1 MTSKNPIQKA
11 LYLAFERAQWSVLRD
26 VVPMTLSEQDLENL
40 RGINEKVSLS
50 EVTDIYL
57 PLSRLLNLIVK
68 SKQQRGLVLDE
79 FLGQKPSSSP
89 YIISIAGSV
98 AVGKSTTAR
107 ILQALLRHWPE
118 HPKVDL
124 VTTDGFLYPLADLKR
139 KGLLQRKGF
148 PESYDMKMLVEFIS
162 AVKSGQAHVNAPIYS
177 HVTYDRIRGQHQTV
191 SQPDILILEGLNVLQ
206 TGLDSP
212 VDIRRPFV
220 SDFVDFSIYVD
231 AEEHLLKQWYQ
242 ERFLQFRKGAFS
254 DEKSYF
260 HHYASLTD
268 DEANAIAAKIWDTI
282 NGPNLQLNIQPT
294 RERAHLILQKGQ
306 DHLMSHVLLRK

>member
-1 MTSKNPIQKA
+1 MTSKNSIQKA
-11 LYLAFERAQWSVLRD
+11 LYLAFERLQWSELRD
-26 VVPMTLSEQDLENL
+26 SVPLTLSEQDLENL
-40 RGINEKVSLS
+40 RGINEKISLS

-68 SKQQRGLVLDE
+68 AKQQRGLVVDE
-79 FLGQKPSSSP
+79 FLGQKPSRSP

-107 ILQALLRHWPE
+107 ILQALLQHWPE

-162 AVKSGQAHVNAPIYS
+162 AVKSGQPHVKAPIYS
-177 HVTYDRIRGQHQTV
+177 HVTYDRVKNQHQTV

-212 VDIRRPFV
+212 SIPVVLLSPILSTFLFMSMRKSRYSNNGTKNASCNSALAPSVTRNPISITIRR
-220 SDFVDFSIYVD
+220 
-231 AEEHLLKQWYQ
+231 
-242 ERFLQFRKGAFS
+242 
-254 DEKSYF
+254 
-260 HHYASLTD
+260 
-268 DEANAIAAKIWDTI
+268 
-282 NGPNLQLNIQPT
+282 
-294 RERAHLILQKGQ
+294 
-306 DHLMSHVLLRK
+306 

>member
-1 MTSKNPIQKA
+1 MTSENPIQKA
-11 LYLAFERAQWSVLRD
+11 LYHAFQRPQWGALRESVPL
-26 VVPMTLSEQDLENL
+26 TLSESDLANL

-50 EVTDIYL
+50 EVIDIYL

-68 SKQQRGLVLDE
+68 AKQQRGLVLNE
-79 FLGQKPSSSP
+79 FLGQQPSSSP

-139 KGLLQRKGF
+139 KGILQRKGF

-162 AVKSGQAHVNAPIYS
+162 NVKTGKSNVKAPIYS
-177 HVTYDRIRGQHQTV
+177 HITYDRVRKEHQV
-191 SQPDILILEGLNVLQ
+191 VNQPDILILEGLNVLQ

-212 VDIRRPFV
+212 VDTRRPFV

-231 AEEHLLKQWYQ
+231 AEESLLKQWYI
-242 ERFLQFRKGAFS
+242 ERFLQFRTGSFS
-254 DEKSYF
+254 DKNSYF
-260 HHYASLTD
+260 HHYADLSD
-268 DEANAIAAKIWDTI
+268 DEATQIAANIWDTI

-294 RERAHLILQKGQ
+294 RERAHLILQKGR
-306 DHLMSHVLLRK
+306 DHLMSQVLMRK

>member
-1 MTSKNPIQKA
+1 MQNSIQQA
-11 LYLAFERAQWSVLRD
+11 LYLSFQRQKWSELRNS
-26 VVPMTLSEQDLENL
+26 VPLTLSQEELENL
-40 RGINEKVSLS
+40 RGMNEKLSLD

-57 PLSRLLNLIVK
+57 PLSRLLNLIVG
-68 SKQQRGLVLDE
+68 SKQQRGMVVDK
-79 FLGQKPSSSP
+79 FLEQKASHSP

-107 ILQALLRHWPE
+107 ILQTLLQRWPE

-148 PESYDMKMLVEFIS
+148 PESYDMKMLVDFIS
-162 AVKSGQAHVNAPIYS
+162 SVKAGDKRVLAPVYS
-177 HVTYDRIRGQHQTV
+177 HVSYDRCHDQHQIIE
-191 SQPDILILEGLNVLQ
+191 QPDILILEGLNVLQ

-212 VDIRRPFV
+212 IDIRRPFV

-231 AEEHLLKQWYQ
+231 AKEHLLKEWYQ
-242 ERFLQFRKGAFS
+242 QRFLQFRKGAFS
-254 DEKSYF
+254 DPKSFF
-260 HHYASLTD
+260 HHYAALSD
-268 DEANAIAAKIWDTI
+268 EEANSISANIWDTI

-294 RERAHLILQKGQ
+294 RERANLILQKGQ
-306 DHLMSHVLLRK
+306 NHLMDKVLLRK

>member
-1 MTSKNPIQKA
+1 MTSKNSIQKA
-11 LYLAFERAQWSVLRD
+11 LYLAFERLQWSDLRNS
-26 VVPMTLSEQDLENL
+26 VPLTLSEQDLENL
-40 RGINEKVSLS
+40 RGINEKISLS

-68 SKQQRGLVLDE
+68 AKQQRGLVVDE
-79 FLGQKPSSSP
+79 FLGQKPSKSP

-162 AVKSGQAHVNAPIYS
+162 AVKSCRQHVKAPIYS
-177 HVTYDRIRGQHQTV
+177 HVTYDRVKNQHQTV

-212 VDIRRPFV
+212 VDTRRPFV

-231 AEEHLLKQWYQ
+231 AEEPLLKQWYK
-242 ERFLQFRKGAFS
+242 ERFLQFRSGAFS
-254 DEKSYF
+254 DKKSYF
-260 HHYASLTD
+260 HHYSTLTD
-268 DEANAIAAKIWDTI
+268 DEANTIAANIWDTI

-294 RERAHLILQKGQ
+294 RERAHLILKKGQ
-306 DHLMSHVLLRK
+306 DHLMSHVLMRK

>member
-1 MTSKNPIQKA
+1 MTSKNSIQKA
-11 LYLAFERAQWSVLRD
+11 LYLAFERLQWSELRD
-26 VVPMTLSEQDLENL
+26 SVPLTLSEQDLENL
-40 RGINEKVSLS
+40 RGINEKISLS

-68 SKQQRGLVLDE
+68 AKQQRGLVVDE
-79 FLGQKPSSSP
+79 FLGQKPSRSP

-107 ILQALLRHWPE
+107 ILQALLQHWPE

-162 AVKSGQAHVNAPIYS
+162 AVKSGQPHVKAPIYS
-177 HVTYDRIRGQHQTV
+177 HVTYDRVKNQHQTV

-212 VDIRRPFV
+212 VDTRRPFV

-231 AEEHLLKQWYQ
+231 AQEPLLKQWYK
-242 ERFLQFRKGAFS
+242 ERFLQFRSGAFS
-254 DEKSYF
+254 DKKSYF
-260 HHYASLTD
+260 HHYSTLTD
-268 DEANAIAAKIWDTI
+268 DEANTIAANIWDTI

-306 DHLMSHVLLRK
+306 DHLMSHVLMRK

>member
-1 MTSKNPIQKA
+1 MTPINSIQKA
-11 LYLAFERAQWSVLRD
+11 LYLTFERNKWSELRNS
-26 VVPMTLSEQDLENL
+26 VPMTLSEQELENL
-40 RGINEKVSLS
+40 KGINEKVSLS

-79 FLGQKPSSSP
+79 FLGQSPSKSP

-107 ILQALLRHWPE
+107 ILQALLQHWPE

-162 AVKSGQAHVNAPIYS
+162 AVKSGQRHVKTPIYS
-177 HVTYDRIRGQHQTV
+177 HVTYDRIHNQYQTV
-191 SQPDILILEGLNVLQ
+191 SQPDILLLEGLNVLQ

-212 VDIRRPFV
+212 VDTRRPFV

-231 AEEHLLKQWYQ
+231 AEENLLKQWYK
-242 ERFLQFRKGAFS
+242 ERFLQFRQGAFN
-254 DEKSYF
+254 DPKSYF
-260 HHYASLTD
+260 HHYANLSD
-268 DEANAIAAKIWDTI
+268 DEANSIAANIWDTI

-306 DHLMSHVLLRK
+306 DHLMSHVLMRK

>member
-11 LYLAFERAQWSVLRD
+11 LYLAFERTQWSELRD
-26 VVPMTLSEQDLENL
+26 SVPLTLSEQDLENL

-68 SKQQRGLVLDE
+68 AKQQRGLVLDE
-79 FLGQKPSSSP
+79 FLSQKPSPSP

-107 ILQALLRHWPE
+107 ILQALLQHWPE

-162 AVKSGQAHVNAPIYS
+162 AIKSGQAHVKVPIYS
-177 HVTYDRIRGQHQTV
+177 HVTYDRIRNKHQTV
-191 SQPDILILEGLNVLQ
+191 SQPDVLILEGLNVLQ

-212 VDIRRPFV
+212 VDTRRPFV

-231 AEEHLLKQWYQ
+231 AEETLLKQWYK

-260 HHYASLTD
+260 HHYANLND
-268 DEANAIAAKIWDTI
+268 DEANSIASNIWDTI
-282 NGPNLQLNIQPT
+282 NGPNLQLNIEPT

-306 DHLMSHVLLRK
+306 DHLMSHVLMRK

>member
-1 MTSKNPIQKA
+1 MTSYNSIQKA
-11 LYLAFERAQWSVLRD
+11 LYLAFQRQEWAQLREA
-26 VVPMTLSEQDLENL
+26 VPLTLSEADLANL
-40 RGINEKVSLS
+40 RGINEKISLA

-57 PLSRLLNLIVK
+57 PLSRLLNLIVGT
-68 SKQQRGLVLDE
+68 KQQRGLVLDE
-79 FLGQKPSSSP
+79 FLGQKPSNSP

-107 ILQALLRHWPE
+107 ILQALLSHWPE

-148 PESYDMKMLVEFIS
+148 PESYDMKLLVEFIS
-162 AVKSGQAHVNAPIYS
+162 AVKAGKSRVAAPLYS
-177 HVTYDRIRGQHQTV
+177 HVTYDRLEEQQLV
-191 SQPDILILEGLNVLQ
+191 CQPDILILEGLNVLQ
-206 TGLDSP
+206 TGLDTP
-212 VDIRRPFV
+212 VDIRSPFV

-231 AEEHLLKQWYQ
+231 ADEPLLKQWYID
-242 ERFLQFRKGAFS
+242 RFLQFRQGTFS
-254 DEKSYF
+254 DKSSYF
-260 HHYASLTD
+260 HHYATLTD
-268 DEANAIAAKIWDTI
+268 EEAKQIAANIWDTI

-306 DHLMSHVLLRK
+306 DHLMDQVLLRK